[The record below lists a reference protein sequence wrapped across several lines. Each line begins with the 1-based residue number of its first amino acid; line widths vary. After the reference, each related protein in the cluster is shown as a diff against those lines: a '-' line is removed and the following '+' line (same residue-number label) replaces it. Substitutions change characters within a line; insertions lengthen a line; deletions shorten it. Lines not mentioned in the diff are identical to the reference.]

1 MSRTCFLNE
10 LHAHLHRQLQET
22 RQTLCTK
29 TPGTKEPYRKTLQLL
44 AFNPYHPS
52 LRIHPL
58 KGKLSA
64 LHSVSI
70 NLSYRITLE
79 ILITEKEIILVN
91 VGSHEDVYQAG

>member
-1 MSRTCFLNE
+1 MSY
-10 LHAHLHRQLQET
+10 
-22 RQTLCTK
+22 TLIFTDSYK
-29 TPGTKEPYRKTLQLL
+29 KRAKRFAQKHPDLKEPYRKTLQLL

-58 KGKLSA
+58 KEKLSA

>member
-1 MSRTCFLNE
+1 MSYTPIFTDSYKKRAKRFAQKHPE
-10 LHAHLHRQLQET
+10 L
-22 RQTLCTK
+22 
-29 TPGTKEPYRKTLQLL
+29 KEPYRKTLQLL

-64 LHSVSI
+64 QHSVSI

>member
-1 MSRTCFLNE
+1 MSY
-10 LHAHLHRQLQET
+10 
-22 RQTLCTK
+22 TLIFTDSYK
-29 TPGTKEPYRKTLQLL
+29 KRAKRFAQKHPDLKEPYRKTLQLL

-91 VGSHEDVYQAG
+91 VGSHDDVYQAK

>member
-1 MSRTCFLNE
+1 MSYTLIFTVSYKKRAKRFAQKHPE
-10 LHAHLHRQLQET
+10 L
-22 RQTLCTK
+22 
-29 TPGTKEPYRKTLQLL
+29 KEPYRKTLQLL

-52 LRIHPL
+52 LRIRPL